1 MSIKKIGKIKFGLL
15 SPSEIR
21 KISAVK
27 IITAETYDKD
37 GYPVEKGLMDQH
49 LGVIDPGLVCK
60 TCGGKVGECPG
71 HFGHIELSAPVIH
84 VGFAKMIAEILKST
98 CRRCGK
104 LLLSEESKKEYRD
117 KLEHYKEMGLDTDEI
132 IKNVIKESSNN
143 KICPY
148 CGEEQMVIKFEKPT
162 NYREIDTN
170 LEENKLSPADIRDRL
185 EKVSNEDLELLGIDS
200 ENVRPE
206 WMVLKVL
213 PIPPVT
219 VRPSITLESSQR
231 SEDDLTHKL
240 VDIIRINQR
249 FQENKEIGAPQLI
262 IEDLWE
268 LLQYHVTTFFDNET
282 SGIPPAR
289 HRSGRALKTLSQ
301 RLKGKEGR
309 FRGNLSGKRVN
320 FSARAV
326 ISPDPNLRINEV
338 GVPLKIAKEL
348 TIPVVVNKL
357 NIDMVK
363 KFLLRGNEYPGTN
376 YVVKPNGERIK
387 VTDKT
392 KSELSDEIDLYWII
406 ERHLIDGDIVLFNR
420 QPSLH
425 RISMMAHKVKILSG
439 NTFRL
444 NPAVCHPYN
453 ADFDGDEMNLHVPQS
468 DEARAEADIIMG
480 VDNNM
485 ISPKF
490 GGPIIGGIHDHIT
503 GIFML
508 TKKGRRIDKNG
519 VSYLLKGLTFDD
531 GSVNLNKKSRDFE
544 FFDLSSLDLFDNIDN
559 GDDSKEEYLTGK
571 QIFSIVLPETINLEY
586 KAGTCQNCPVCK
598 KMDCPNDAYVC
609 IKNGNLL
616 SGIIDEVGIGT
627 FKGKI
632 LDTII
637 KEYGGDVGRHF
648 LDNLT
653 HLSINSIS
661 YFGFSFGIDDE
672 DIPEAANKEIEEI
685 IKDTRLE
692 IDKNIISY
700 DNHQLEPLPGRT
712 LEETLEIRIMQLLSK
727 ARDMSGRVAS
737 KHLGIDN
744 PGVIMAVSGARG
756 SILNLTQ
763 MVACMGQQSVRGERI
778 SRGYDGRAL
787 PHFKKGDLSAEA
799 KGFVK
804 SNYKK
809 GLSPTEFFFHAVGG
823 REGLVDTAVR
833 TSQSGY
839 LQRRLINALQDLKVD
854 EDRTVRGMDNVI
866 VQFRYG
872 EDGVDPM
879 RSDYGESVDVKK
891 IVNFIMGEE

>member
-1 MSIKKIGKIKFGLL
+1 MSIKKIGKIKFGIL

-21 KISAVK
+21 KMSAVK

-37 GYPVEKGLMDQH
+37 GYPIEKGLMDQH
-49 LGVIDPGLVCK
+49 LGVIDPGLICK
-60 TCGGKVGECPG
+60 TCGGKVGECQG
-71 HFGHIELSAPVIH
+71 HFGHIELSVPVIH
-84 VGFAKMIAEILKST
+84 VGFSNLIARILKST
-98 CRRCGK
+98 CRHCGR
-104 LLLSEESKKEYRD
+104 LLLSEESKKD
-117 KLEHYKEMGLDTDEI
+117 FLDNLKQYKEIGQDDEEI
-132 IKNVIKESSNN
+132 IKNILKESSNT

-148 CGEEQMVIKFEKPT
+148 CGEEQKIIKFEKPT
-162 NYREIDTN
+162 SYRESDEKN
-170 LEENKLSPADIRDRL
+170 QEGEKLSPAEVRDRL
-185 EKVSNEDLELLGIDS
+185 ERIPNEDLELLGIDS

-206 WMVLKVL
+206 WMVLTVL

-249 FQENKEIGAPQLI
+249 FQENKEVGAPQLI

-326 ISPDPNLRINEV
+326 ISPDPNLKINEV

-348 TIPVVVNKL
+348 TIPVVVNNL
-357 NIDMVK
+357 NIEMIK
-363 KFLLRGNEYPGTN
+363 KFLLRGDEYPGTN
-376 YVVKPNGERIK
+376 YVIKPNGERIK
-387 VTDKT
+387 ITDKT
-392 KSELSDEIDLYWII
+392 KDELSDEIDLYWVI
-406 ERHLIDGDIVLFNR
+406 ERHLIDGDLVLFNR

-425 RISMMAHKVKILSG
+425 RMSMMAHKVKVFPG

-453 ADFDGDEMNLHVPQS
+453 ADFDGDEMNLHVLQS
-468 DEARAEADIIMG
+468 DEARAEAEIIMG
-480 VDNNM
+480 VENNM
-485 ISPKF
+485 ISPRF

-503 GIFML
+503 GIFIL
-508 TKKGRRIDKNG
+508 TEKERKISKKAA
-519 VSYLLKGLTFDD
+519 SFLLKGITFYDD
-531 GSVNLNKKSRDFE
+531 SQNE
-544 FFDLSSLDLFDNIDN
+544 FFDSSKININLFDNDE
-559 GDDSKEEYLTGK
+559 DEYITGK
-571 QIFSIVLPETINLEY
+571 QIFSIILPNSINLEY
-586 KAGTCQNCPVCK
+586 RAGVCQNCAKCK

-609 IKNGNLL
+609 IKDGNLL
-616 SGIIDEVGIGT
+616 SGIIDDVGVGT
-627 FKGKI
+627 IKGKI
-632 LDTII
+632 FDTII
-637 KEYGGDVGRHF
+637 KEYGGDIGRQF

-653 HLSINSIS
+653 HLSLNSIS

-672 DIPEAANKEIEEI
+672 DIPEEAVNEIKEIIRDARMEI
-685 IKDTRLE
+685 E
-692 IDKNIISY
+692 KNIISY

-727 ARDMSGRVAS
+727 ARDKSGLVAS
-737 KHLGIDN
+737 KHLGRDN
-744 PGVIMAVSGARG
+744 PGVIMAISGARG

-763 MVACMGQQSVRGERI
+763 MVACIGQQSVRGERI
-778 SRGYDGRAL
+778 SRGYNGRAL

-854 EDRTVRGMDNVI
+854 EDRTVRGTDNVI
-866 VQFRYG
+866 VQFKYG

-879 RSDYGESVDVKK
+879 KSDYGEAVDVKK